1 MLSVLFFYRFDA
13 LGRPFVRPGHV
24 LRVLDAALIVDAL
37 NCLGRVEKENAAV
50 KDRWVPKVA
59 EARRVH
65 FRGVLLVAREN
76 SVI

>member
-1 MLSVLFFYRFDA
+1 MLSVLFFYRFDC
-13 LGRPFVRPGHV
+13 LGRLFVRPGHF
-24 LRVLDAALIVDAL
+24 LRILHAALIVDTL

-65 FRGVLLVAREN
+65 LGGVLLVAREN

>member
-24 LRVLDAALIVDAL
+24 LRVLNAALIVDAL

-50 KDRWVPKVA
+50 EDRRMPKVA

-65 FRGVLLVAREN
+65 LGGVLLVAREN